1 MNVVITVFTIM
12 SMYLN
17 LTKST
22 DNMFYYNADTEN
34 GAVTTLYVYENRA
47 GYLSPK
53 LCYHFDYD
61 DQGRLTERI
70 TCRWNA
76 RAKSYQ
82 PKSCL
87 RFNYLESEYELSHST
102 WNNKKGTWN
111 HIDQKMLYC
120 LDSDQL
126 DSVTHILVGSNDAE
140 TTIKRLF
147 ILGSNNDNLYA
158 EK

>member
-1 MNVVITVFTIM
+1 MNVIITIFTVM

-22 DNMFYYNADTEN
+22 DNMYFYNADMEN
-34 GAVTTLYVYENRA
+34 GAVTTLYVFENNA
-47 GYLSPK
+47 GYLTPK
-53 LCYHFDYD
+53 ACYHFDYD

-70 TCRWNA
+70 SCRWNA
-76 RAKSYQ
+76 EAKSYL

-87 RFNYLESEYELSHST
+87 KFDYSDNGYELSHCTWSSRTNT
-102 WNNKKGTWN
+102 WNPV
-111 HIDQKMLYC
+111 DQKMLYG
-120 LDSDQL
+120 LDSEQL
-126 DSVTHILVGSNDAE
+126 NSVTHILVGHNDDE

-147 ILGSNNDNLYA
+147 ILGPQNDNLYA

>member
-22 DNMFYYNADTEN
+22 DNMYYYNADTEN
-34 GAVTTLYVYENRA
+34 GAVTTLYVYENSA
-47 GYLSPK
+47 GYLAPK

-61 DQGRLTERI
+61 NQGRLTERI

-76 RAKSYQ
+76 RTKSYL

-87 RFNYLESEYELSHST
+87 RFNYLENEYELSHST
-102 WNNKKGTWN
+102 WNDKTSTWN

-126 DSVTHILVGSNDAE
+126 DSVTHILVGNNDAE
-140 TTIKRLF
+140 TTVKRLF
-147 ILGSNNDNLYA
+147 ILGPNNDNLLA
-158 EK
+158 EN